1 MQENKYMLKVKTIE
15 EGKSFEGHVKFFIK
29 DDYDY
34 LIALGVAGNLSTTRA
49 IFASLFNY
57 QNSYV
62 TIEDDEKLHMLRTTR
77 SYRRLEEV
85 NGKVSH
91 SFYLPRMAIERN
103 VKLYH
108 SLLQVFC
115 KNVL

>member
-91 SFYLPRMAIERN
+91 SFYLPRMRSEERS
-103 VKLYH
+103 VGKEGK
-108 SLLQVFC
+108 SSM
-115 KNVL
+115 